1 MTRAGY
7 ILAIDQGTTG
17 TTALLVDGSGRVV
30 WQTSQEIEQI
40 YPQPG
45 WVEHDPEDLF
55 DSCLAVV
62 NELLEE
68 TETDP
73 RQIEAVG
80 IANQRETTLVWD
92 RETGEPMYN
101 AVVWQCRR
109 SAPLC
114 EAMKAQGLETMVRA
128 RTGLPIDA
136 YFSATKLRWL
146 LDAIPNG
153 QRRAESGEL
162 AFGTVDSW
170 LLWKLTN
177 GAIHATDTTN
187 ASRTMLYDTDR
198 LKWDPQ
204 LLSALDIPVAL
215 LPEVRPSSGVFGHT
229 SGELFRGQGVPIAGM
244 AGDQHAAL
252 FGQACFQ
259 PGMVKNT
266 YGTGSFVLTNTG
278 ANRVQSGS
286 GMISTIAWQ
295 VGDEVTYALEGSIF
309 ATGSTVQWLRDG
321 LGLIAEASET
331 DALARTVPDNGGV
344 YLVPAFTGLG
354 TPHWDMDAR
363 GAILGITRGTT
374 RGHFARAALESTAY
388 QTKDV
393 VEAISKDT
401 GQGVSLLRVDG
412 GGTASELMM
421 QFQAD
426 ILGIPTE
433 RSAMPETTALG
444 AAYLAGLAVG
454 FWNDLEEI
462 ADHWRSDGR
471 FEPAMVDVERE
482 RLYLGWQR
490 AVLRTLRR
498 AEVAP
503 APASCS

>member
-1 MTRAGY
+1 MTPAGY

-62 NELLEE
+62 DELLED

-114 EAMKAQGLETMVRA
+114 EAMKAQGLEAMVRA

-187 ASRTMLYDTDR
+187 ASRTMLYDIDR
-198 LKWDPQ
+198 LKWDPE

-215 LPEVRPSSGVFGHT
+215 LPKVRPSSGVFGHT

-433 RSAMPETTALG
+433 RSAVPETTALG

-454 FWNDLEEI
+454 FWNDLDEI
-462 ADHWRSDGR
+462 ADHWRSDAR

-498 AEVAP
+498 VEVAP
-503 APASCS
+503 APAS

>member
-1 MTRAGY
+1 MTPAGY

-30 WQTSQEIEQI
+30 WQTSQDIEQI

-62 NELLEE
+62 DELLEE

-114 EAMKAQGLETMVRA
+114 EAMKAQGLEAMVRA

-187 ASRTMLYDTDR
+187 ASRTMLYDIDR
-198 LKWDPQ
+198 LKWDPE

-215 LPEVRPSSGVFGHT
+215 LPEVKPSSGVFGHT

-266 YGTGSFVLTNTG
+266 YGTGSFVLANTG
-278 ANRVQSGS
+278 ADRVQSGS

-295 VGDEVTYALEGSIF
+295 LGDEVTYALEGSIF

-433 RSAMPETTALG
+433 RSAVPETTALG
-444 AAYLAGLAVG
+444 AAYLAGLAVS
-454 FWNDLEEI
+454 FWNDLDEI
-462 ADHWRSDGR
+462 ADHWRSDAR

-503 APASCS
+503 APAS

>member
-1 MTRAGY
+1 
-7 ILAIDQGTTG
+7 
-17 TTALLVDGSGRVV
+17 
-30 WQTSQEIEQI
+30 
-40 YPQPG
+40 
-45 WVEHDPEDLF
+45 
-55 DSCLAVV
+55 
-62 NELLEE
+62 
-68 TETDP
+68 
-73 RQIEAVG
+73 
-80 IANQRETTLVWD
+80 
-92 RETGEPMYN
+92 
-101 AVVWQCRR
+101 
-109 SAPLC
+109 
-114 EAMKAQGLETMVRA
+114 MKAQGLETMVRA
-128 RTGLPIDA
+128 KTGLPIDA

-187 ASRTMLYDTDR
+187 AARTMLYDIDELT
-198 LKWDPQ
+198 WDPE
-204 LLSALDIPVAL
+204 LLGALDIPLAL

-229 SGELFRGQGVPIAGM
+229 SGELFRGQRIPISGM

-259 PGMVKNT
+259 PGMAKNT

-295 VGDEVTYALEGSIF
+295 IGDEVTYALEGSIF

-331 DALARTVPDNGGV
+331 DALARTVPDNGDV
-344 YLVPAFTGLG
+344 YMVPAFTGLG
-354 TPHWDMDAR
+354 APHWDMDAR
-363 GAILGITRGTT
+363 GAILGITRGTN
-374 RGHFARAALESTAY
+374 RGHFARAALESMAY
-388 QTKDV
+388 QTRDV
-393 VEAISKDT
+393 VDAISKDT
-401 GQGVSLLRVDG
+401 RQWVPLLRVDG

-426 ILGIPTE
+426 ILGIPIE
-433 RSAMPETTALG
+433 RSAVPETTALG

-454 FWNDLEEI
+454 FWSGLDEI
-462 ADHWRSDGR
+462 ADYWRSDAR
-471 FEPAMVDVERE
+471 FEPAMEDAERE
-482 RLYLGWQR
+482 RLYSGWQR
-490 AVLRTLRR
+490 AVLRTLRG
-498 AEVAP
+498 AGVVP
-503 APASCS
+503 APPS

>member
-55 DSCLAVV
+55 DSCRAVV
-62 NELLEE
+62 DELLEE

-114 EAMKAQGLETMVRA
+114 EAMKAQGLEAMVRA

-153 QRRAESGEL
+153 QRRAESGDL

-187 ASRTMLYDTDR
+187 ASRTMLYDIDR
-198 LKWDPQ
+198 LKWDPE

-229 SGELFRGQGVPIAGM
+229 SGELVRGQGVPIAGM

-295 VGDEVTYALEGSIF
+295 VDDEVTYALEGSIF

-354 TPHWDMDAR
+354 TPLWDMDAR

-388 QTKDV
+388 QTRDV
-393 VEAISKDT
+393 VDAISKDT
-401 GQGVSLLRVDG
+401 GQGVPLLRVDG

-426 ILGIPTE
+426 ILGIPIE
-433 RSAMPETTALG
+433 RSAVPETTALG

-454 FWNDLEEI
+454 FWNDLDEI
-462 ADHWRSDGR
+462 ADHWRSDAR

-490 AVLRTLRR
+490 AVLRTLSR

-503 APASCS
+503 APAS

>member
-1 MTRAGY
+1 MTRARY

-17 TTALLVDGSGRVV
+17 TTALLVEGSGRVV

-153 QRRAESGEL
+153 QRRAESGDL

-170 LLWKLTN
+170 LLWKFTN

-187 ASRTMLYDTDR
+187 ASRTMLYDIDS
-198 LKWDPQ
+198 LKWDPE

-215 LPEVRPSSGVFGHT
+215 LPEVRPSSGVCGHT
-229 SGELFRGQGVPIAGM
+229 SGKLFRGQGIPIAGM

-295 VGDEVTYALEGSIF
+295 IGDEVTYALEGSIF

-331 DALARTVPDNGGV
+331 DALARTVPDNSGV

-374 RGHFARAALESTAY
+374 RGHFARAALESTTY
-388 QTKDV
+388 QTRDV

-426 ILGIPTE
+426 ILGIPIE
-433 RSAMPETTALG
+433 RSAVLETTALG
-444 AAYLAGLAVG
+444 AASLAGLAVG
-454 FWNDLEEI
+454 FWNNLDEI
-462 ADHWRSDGR
+462 ADHWRSDAR
-471 FEPAMVDVERE
+471 FEPTMGDAERE

-490 AVLRTLRR
+490 AVLRTLRGGGGG
-498 AEVAP
+498 
-503 APASCS
+503 ASAS

>member
-1 MTRAGY
+1 VIRAGY

-30 WQTSQEIEQI
+30 WQTSQEIEQV

-45 WVEHDPEDLF
+45 WVEHDPEELF
-55 DSCLAVV
+55 DSCMAVV
-62 NELLEE
+62 DELLEE

-92 RETGEPMYN
+92 RETGEPVHN
-101 AVVWQCRR
+101 AIVWQCRR

-128 RTGLPIDA
+128 KTGLPIDA

-187 ASRTMLYDTDR
+187 AARTMLYDIDELT
-198 LKWDPQ
+198 WDPE
-204 LLSALDIPVAL
+204 LLGALDIPLAL

-229 SGELFRGQGVPIAGM
+229 SGELFRGQRIPISGM

-259 PGMVKNT
+259 PGMAKNT

-295 VGDEVTYALEGSIF
+295 IGDEVTYALEGSIF

-331 DALARTVPDNGGV
+331 DALARTVPDNGDV
-344 YLVPAFTGLG
+344 YMVPAFTGLG
-354 TPHWDMDAR
+354 APHWDMDAR
-363 GAILGITRGTT
+363 GAILGITRGTN
-374 RGHFARAALESTAY
+374 RGHFARAALESMAY
-388 QTKDV
+388 QTRDV
-393 VEAISKDT
+393 VDAISKDT
-401 GQGVSLLRVDG
+401 RQGVPLLRVDG

-426 ILGIPTE
+426 ILGIPIE
-433 RSAMPETTALG
+433 RSAVPETTALG

-454 FWNDLEEI
+454 FWSGLDEI
-462 ADHWRSDGR
+462 ADYWRSDAR
-471 FEPAMVDVERE
+471 FEPAMEDAERE
-482 RLYLGWQR
+482 RLYSGWQR
-490 AVLRTLRR
+490 AVLRTLRG
-498 AEVAP
+498 AGVVP
-503 APASCS
+503 APPS

>member
-1 MTRAGY
+1 VIRAGY

-30 WQTSQEIEQI
+30 WQTSQEIEQV

-45 WVEHDPEDLF
+45 WVEHDPEELF
-55 DSCLAVV
+55 DSCMAVV
-62 NELLEE
+62 DELLEE

-92 RETGEPMYN
+92 RETGEPVHN
-101 AVVWQCRR
+101 AIVWQCRR

-128 RTGLPIDA
+128 KTGLPIDA

-187 ASRTMLYDTDR
+187 AARTMLYDIDELT
-198 LKWDPQ
+198 WDPE
-204 LLSALDIPVAL
+204 LLGALDIPLAL

-229 SGELFRGQGVPIAGM
+229 SGELFRGQGIPISGM

-259 PGMVKNT
+259 PGMAKNT

-295 VGDEVTYALEGSIF
+295 IGDEVTYALEGSIF

-331 DALARTVPDNGGV
+331 DALARTVPDNGDV
-344 YLVPAFTGLG
+344 YMVPAFTGLG
-354 TPHWDMDAR
+354 APHWDMDAR
-363 GAILGITRGTT
+363 GAILGITRGTN
-374 RGHFARAALESTAY
+374 RGHFARAALESMAY
-388 QTKDV
+388 QTRDV
-393 VEAISKDT
+393 VDAISKDT
-401 GQGVSLLRVDG
+401 RQGVPLLRVDG

-426 ILGIPTE
+426 ILGIPIE

-454 FWNDLEEI
+454 FWSGLDEI
-462 ADHWRSDGR
+462 ADYWRSDAR
-471 FEPAMVDVERE
+471 FEPAMEDAERE
-482 RLYLGWQR
+482 RLYSGWQR
-490 AVLRTLRR
+490 AVLRTLRG
-498 AEVAP
+498 AGVVP
-503 APASCS
+503 APPS